1 LKLGGGVAIIENG
14 VDDYL
19 APLEHQKQINELHNK
34 MNKKTMIYFKSS
46 LLHKNEKTRKIFLKK
61 S

>member
-1 LKLGGGVAIIENG
+1 MAIIENG